1 MKPSFPLS
9 SHPFFSIIILCWNS
23 NDYIEHCLESLKN
36 QTFQDFEVLLIDN
49 NSPDPVLDSVI
60 NEFSRLNIR
69 HYRLTANLGFA
80 GGNNFGAGEAKGKY
94 LVLLNSD
101 AFPTSDWLE
110 NIKKAIEKYPQSFFA
125 SKLLMANDPTRLDGT
140 GDTYHFSGL
149 VWRTNHNHL
158 DKVVKQEEGE
168 VFSACGAAAIYPKA
182 AYDEVGGFDDDYFAY
197 VEDVDLGFRLQL
209 AGYKC
214 IYLPDAVVHHLGSG
228 STQRRS
234 DLSVYYGQRNLI
246 WTFVKNVPS
255 PLIYFLLPFHV
266 LANLF
271 LLIISIFRKQG
282 RIAFQAKVDAL
293 KKISDVVKKR
303 KKVQGGRR
311 ISILRVIRLM
321 NWNPISPILKILT
334 SR

>member
-1 MKPSFPLS
+1 MNPDLSPFPN
-9 SHPFFSIIILCWNS
+9 PFFSIIILCWNS
-23 NDYIEHCLESLKN
+23 NNYIEQCLDSLKS

-49 NSPDPVLDSVI
+49 NSPDPVPDSVI
-60 NEFSRLNIR
+60 NDFSALNIR
-69 HYRLTANLGFA
+69 HFRLTANLGFA
-80 GGNNFGAGEAKGKY
+80 GGNNFGVSKAKGKY
-94 LVLLNSD
+94 LVFLNSD
-101 AFPTSDWLE
+101 AFPTCTWLE
-110 NIKKAIEKYPQSFFA
+110 NVKKAIDKYPQSFFA
-125 SKLLMANDPTRLDGT
+125 SKLLKANDPNRLDGT

-149 VWRTNHNHL
+149 VWRTNYNRFEN
-158 DKVVKQEEGE
+158 KIRKREGE
-168 VFSACGAAAIYPKA
+168 VFSACGAAAIYSKA
-182 AYDEVGGFDDDYFAY
+182 AYDEVGGFDEDYFAY

-214 IYLPDAVVHHLGSG
+214 IYLPDAVVHHIGSG

-282 RIAFQAKVDAL
+282 RISFQAKVDAI
-293 KKISDVVKKR
+293 KKLPDFAKKR
-303 KKVQGGRR
+303 RKVQAGRR
-311 ISILRVIRLM
+311 ISIIRVIRLM
-321 NWNPISPILKILT
+321 NWNPISPILKVI
-334 SR
+334 R